1 MALGL
6 DAINESVWLVY
17 LVRGW
22 GVYDCSK
29 PLAEALRLMSCD
41 RTDDGHAEEEHGAGA
56 AGRPHLGGTREEAG
70 EDATHGELIE
80 QGWCSRSEREV
91 RYQNLFEK
99 VNLLKKRGREAEA
112 AEARK
117 KARCFALP
125 SRRHA
130 SLKHC

>member
-1 MALGL
+1 M
-6 DAINESVWLVY
+6 
-17 LVRGW
+17 
-22 GVYDCSK
+22 
-29 PLAEALRLMSCD
+29 PCD

-80 QGWCSRSEREV
+80 QGWCSRSEKGEV

-99 VNLLKKRGREAEA
+99 ANLLKKRGREAEKL
-112 AEARK
+112 ARK
-117 KARCFALP
+117 KKARLLVPALP
-125 SRRHA
+125 CALDDTPH